1 MATKLRIEFPTEDR
15 LPVDDDYQTEVR
27 LPVDD
32 DYQLRID
39 FLSMMTSELE
49 RYQRNKYGDQ
59 KSEQQKEN
67 TYVFGYML

>member
-1 MATKLRIEFPTEDR
+1 MMNNQLRYDFLSTTTIK
-15 LPVDDDYQTEVR
+15 
-27 LPVDD
+27 
-32 DYQLRID
+32 LRID
-39 FLSMMTSELE
+39 FLSMMTTKLRFDFLSTMTSELE